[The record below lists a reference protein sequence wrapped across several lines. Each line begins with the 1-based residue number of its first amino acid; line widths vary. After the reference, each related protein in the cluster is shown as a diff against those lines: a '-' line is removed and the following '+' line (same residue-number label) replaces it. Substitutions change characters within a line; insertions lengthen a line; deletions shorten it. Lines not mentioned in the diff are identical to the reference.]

1 MIGPIFGA
9 RAGEA
14 APAAATCPPAG
25 PLSVFLDDEG
35 GYTTVSMAVA
45 LLVSLSLVFAAASTQ
60 WICSRTAEVQEVADA
75 CALAGSNSVAAFS
88 TVAQV
93 LDACVLSM
101 GLAGMVS
108 LAAGLVAS
116 CVPGLGASATALVD
130 SGSKLLET
138 RRNFAKS
145 AAEGLG
151 RLETILPG
159 VVVANSV
166 SCASA
171 NSKEGLTYGGCA
183 VPFPLESQSDYSSL
197 MTDADDS
204 GIKDLSKKLQEMAS
218 RSAEAKARA
227 SAAKLRAWTADCVGD
242 PYCLRERAQCLAGL
256 EDTLN
261 PYYASAD
268 SWTFGVPLSRAR
280 RYYAARSAA
289 CVVAGAD
296 AEELTD
302 AACRKV
308 FYDFALE
315 EVRGASYYENDDGT
329 IAADFPEFPRNTQE
343 LRDSKLYTRKAWPC
357 TSGEE
362 GTVMHSSLS
371 CPAAT
376 GASAGLISL
385 ADFET
390 GAARSCPTCQMDA
403 VDMGSVAAATT
414 STDSGFEHYWQVI
427 VEASREYAQAKE
439 DYAKS
444 QEDLKDMAQEGRQA
458 FSDALDSLGTL
469 RPKICPPGAWGCI
482 SFVMRDAGTAVPDRL
497 TGAFLTAVDLPSG
510 IAISGA
516 ALAPDATT
524 ENNNV
529 LASFLDGLNAQ
540 DSLFVGMAD
549 GVATLWS
556 NLLLGYGA
564 TYDKV
569 GSAGFDFLD
578 KVDGVLGGSAGSWLK
593 EAIKDVMGKLGLE
606 PCDLRLRKPVLVNTS
621 KILAQAGYEKDQAL
635 RQFINSL
642 PDQGSAYDYARAF
655 GIWLAD
661 EYDLKEVTVAEIQ
674 IPGTSVKIPLK
685 VDLAKLLGDSS

>member
-1 MIGPIFGA
+1 MMTGPICGA
-9 RAGEA
+9 RAREG
-14 APAAATCPPAG
+14 AG
-25 PLSVFLDDEG
+25 TPWSPLSVFLKDEG
-35 GYTTVSMAVA
+35 GYTSVSMAVA

-60 WICSRTAEVQEVADA
+60 WITSRAAEVQEVADA

-108 LAAGLVAS
+108 LGAGLVAS
-116 CVPGLGASATALVD
+116 CVPGMAGGATALVD

-145 AAEGLG
+145 AAQGLE

-159 VVVANSV
+159 VVIANSV

-171 NSKEGLTYGGCA
+171 NSKEGLAYSGCA

-204 GIKDLSKKLQEMAS
+204 GIKDLSKKLQDLSS
-218 RSAEAKARA
+218 RSAEAKQRA
-227 SAAKLRAWTADCVGD
+227 SAAKLRAWMADCVAD
-242 PYCLRERAQCLAGL
+242 PYCLRERAQRLAGL
-256 EDTLN
+256 EGTLN
-261 PYYASAD
+261 PQYASVD
-268 SWTFGVPLSRAR
+268 NWTFGAALSRAR
-280 RYYAARSAA
+280 NYYAARSAS
-289 CVVAGAD
+289 CVVAGSD
-296 AEELTD
+296 PEELTD

-315 EVRGASYYENDDGT
+315 EVRAATYRENADGT
-329 IAADFPEFPRNTQE
+329 ITANFPEFPRNTQE
-343 LRDSKLYTRKAWPC
+343 MRESALYTRKVWPC
-357 TSGEE
+357 TAGESGA
-362 GTVMHSSLS
+362 VMHSSLL
-371 CPAAT
+371 CPAAGSAAT
-376 GASAGLISL
+376 GYISL
-385 ADFET
+385 AEFEA
-390 GAARSCPTCQMDA
+390 GAAQACATCQMDA

-414 STDSGFEHYWQVI
+414 STSSGFEHYWQI
-427 VEASREYAQAKE
+427 VVDASREYTQAME
-439 DYAKS
+439 DYAKT
-444 QEDLKDMAQEGRQA
+444 QDDLKDVAQEGKQA
-458 FSDALDSLGTL
+458 FKDALDSLGTL

-482 SFVMRDAGTAVPDRL
+482 SLVTRDAGTAVPNKL
-497 TGAFLTAVDLPSG
+497 TGAFLTAAELPSG

-524 ENNNV
+524 QDNNV
-529 LASFLDGLNAQ
+529 LASFLDGLDAQ

-556 NLLLGYGA
+556 NLLLSYGA
-564 TYDKV
+564 AYDKV
-569 GSAGFDFLD
+569 GSVGSDFLD

-593 EAIKDVMGKLGLE
+593 GKIKDVMGRLGLE

-621 KILAQAGYEKDQAL
+621 KILAKAGYEKDQTL
-635 RQFINSL
+635 RQLLNSL
-642 PDQGSAYDYARAF
+642 PDNGTAYDYARAF
-655 GIWLAD
+655 GIWLVD
-661 EYDLKEVTVAEIQ
+661 ELDLKEVTVAEIS
-674 IPGTSVKIPLK
+674 IPGTSITIPLK